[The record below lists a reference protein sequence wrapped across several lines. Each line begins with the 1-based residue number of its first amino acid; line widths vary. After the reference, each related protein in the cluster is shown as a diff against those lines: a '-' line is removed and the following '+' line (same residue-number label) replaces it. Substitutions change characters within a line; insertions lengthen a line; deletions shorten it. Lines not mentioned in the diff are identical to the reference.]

1 MLLSEGL
8 NKEKKQNFT
17 VQTFGVYDL
26 IVDLNLKGKRAVVIG
41 GGTEGV
47 RKVRGLLGQD
57 CKVTVISNRVNS
69 YLVEQAK
76 LGKIELVKAKLK
88 DAGILDDYPD
98 VFLVLAATNDR
109 NLNRQIVEKGRLM
122 RAFVYAADDPPV
134 SDFSYASIVNIE
146 GVMQVAISTSGKSP
160 IMARKVRIRA
170 ERVLRRII
178 RKSDIENAKL
188 QEFARQAARP
198 KIKTVGERK
207 EFLYSLVKDERIQ
220 NLIKEDR
227 IEDAKSATLELLH
240 KWERKSR

>member
-1 MLLSEGL
+1 M
-8 NKEKKQNFT
+8 
-17 VQTFGVYDL
+17 
-26 IVDLNLKGKRAVVIG
+26 IVDLNVKGKRAIVIG

-57 CKVTVISNRVNS
+57 CRITVISNRMNR
-69 YLVEQAK
+69 YLTDQAA
-76 LGKIELVKAKLK
+76 LGNIELVKARLG
-88 DAGILDDYPD
+88 DANILDKYDN

-109 NLNRQIVEKGRLM
+109 ELNRKIVEKGRSTG
-122 RAFVYAADDPPV
+122 AFVYAADDPAV

-160 IMARKVRIRA
+160 IMARRVRIRA

-178 RKSDIENAKL
+178 KKTDIDNTKL

-198 KIKTVGERK
+198 KIKTVGARK
-207 EFLYSLVKDERIQ
+207 EFLYSLINDRRIQ

-227 IEDAKSATLELLH
+227 IEDAKSATLELLQ
-240 KWERKSR
+240 KWGKKRTK